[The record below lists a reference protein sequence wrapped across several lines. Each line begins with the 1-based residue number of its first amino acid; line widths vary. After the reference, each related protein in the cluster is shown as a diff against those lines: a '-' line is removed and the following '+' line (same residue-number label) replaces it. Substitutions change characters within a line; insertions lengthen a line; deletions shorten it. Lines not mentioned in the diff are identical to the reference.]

1 MNAPV
6 LVTGGTGNI
15 GRRVVPL
22 LREAGRDVRIL
33 SRHPREDEPG
43 IQHVQGD
50 TVAGSGVAAA
60 LEGVDVVLHLA
71 GGAKGDDV
79 AARNLAA
86 AARDAGVR
94 HLVLISVIGADRMPI
109 GYFRA
114 KAEAER
120 VIAGSGVPWT
130 VLRAAQ
136 LHDFV
141 LPIARGMARMP
152 LLPVPGG
159 LRFEP
164 VRRRRGRGPARGA
177 RARRA
182 RRPGRRPGRA
192 GSARHPAARGD
203 AHGRDGWS
211 AAPRHCRFACPARS
225 GGRTERARTWRAT
238 APTAARAPGGS
249 TSCSVRRWPW
259 HTADAVR
266 ASRARTGEPHG
277 RPRSCRERRGAGGD
291 RVPHD
296 LDRRGRRDV
305 RGAGDADRA
314 RRASARRVGPIA
326 VRGDR

>member
-15 GRRVVPL
+15 GSRVVPL

-43 IQHVQGD
+43 IQHVEGD

-86 AARDAGVR
+86 VARGAGVR

-120 VIAGSGVPWT
+120 VIAGSGVPWS

-164 VRRRRGRGPARGA
+164 VDADEVAARLAELALGAPAGRVADVAGPDVLDIPQLVATLTDVTGA
-177 RARRA
+177 RL
-182 RRPGRRPGRA
+182 RRPLPIRLPGAVGRA
-192 GSARHPAARGD
+192 YRAGENLAGDGVHRG
-203 AHGRDGWS
+203 
-211 AAPRHCRFACPARS
+211 
-225 GGRTERARTWRAT
+225 TRTWREYLVANE
-238 APTAARAPGGS
+238 AL
-249 TSCSVRRWPW
+249 
-259 HTADAVR
+259 AVAHR
-266 ASRARTGEPHG
+266 
-277 RPRSCRERRGAGGD
+277 
-291 RVPHD
+291 
-296 LDRRGRRDV
+296 
-305 RGAGDADRA
+305 
-314 RRASARRVGPIA
+314 
-326 VRGDR
+326 